1 MPARPA
7 SNANA
12 SRIAAGRERGPA
24 AALGFPRHDPDLARE
39 RLVDRAAVRDLDQA
53 LPLLRREVAV
63 ERDVALDQRGLA
75 LRRIPRI
82 EGLIIAAKYGRRVLV
97 LRDLDAEPCAG
108 PVVRRL
114 APSPPSTFCLRLA
127 VRAVEAWLL
136 ADHDGMARGLKVS
149 KAGLP
154 PLPETLTDPKGEL
167 RRIGQGSRDSEVRR
181 QCTASPQGFGALTS
195 SLAAEFWDPQRAA
208 TRAPSLARALARL
221 RALCR

>member
-1 MPARPA
+1 MSSTIDYCGEGPVDAAVARCL
-7 SNANA
+7 
-12 SRIAAGRERGPA
+12 IAAAGGREGTDYVTLRGPR
-24 AALGFPRHDPDLARE
+24 GKD
-39 RLVDRAAVRDLDQA
+39 
-53 LPLLRREVAV
+53 
-63 ERDVALDQRGLA
+63 ALD
-75 LRRIPRI
+75 PRI